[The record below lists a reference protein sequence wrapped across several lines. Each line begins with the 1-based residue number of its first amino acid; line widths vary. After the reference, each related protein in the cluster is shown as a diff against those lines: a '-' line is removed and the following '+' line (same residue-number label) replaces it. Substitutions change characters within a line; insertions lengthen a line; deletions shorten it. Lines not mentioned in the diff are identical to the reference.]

1 MKAKVGRKPQRIGSI
16 LEKTLK
22 KMSLDTKLR
31 EYEVWNVWDDAVGE
45 YVSRNAQ
52 PDFMRNKILYV
63 RVSSSPWMQQLSY
76 MGKGI
81 TEALNE
87 RLGAPIV
94 EEIRFKLGKVDLPS
108 EASVASSRPVNPS
121 SSPEKTIAREIRE
134 NLSPIKDSKLRE
146 ILGKLILRDREVRE
160 GKIR

>member
-1 MKAKVGRKPQRIGSI
+1 MKAKAARKPQRIGPI

-76 MGKGI
+76 MGKEI

-108 EASVASSRPVNPS
+108 EAFVASSRPANPS
-121 SSPEKTIAREIRE
+121 SSPENNIAREIRE

-146 ILGKLILRDREVRE
+146 ILGKLILKDRKVRE

>member
-1 MKAKVGRKPQRIGSI
+1 MKAKAARKPQRIGSI

-22 KMSLDTKLR
+22 KMSLDTKLK

-108 EASVASSRPVNPS
+108 EASAASSRPANPS
-121 SSPEKTIAREIRE
+121 SSPENNIAREIRE

-146 ILGKLILRDREVRE
+146 ILGKLILKDREVRE